1 MVPSRCAGASYG
13 VGNLRVRTSLR
24 QSSRSPRARSMRR
37 RHASRGASHRDRR
50 LRSSPWIVVPVSS
63 RASRSPFVTHRS
75 PLLGGSIVREIR
87 RYGKCAIHP
96 SSERTR
102 EGTTTRAS
110 ERRRRRRGTILK
122 EIFLASSRGRAS
134 SRTHHI
140 LRSAPARAWTARRP
154 REAVA
159 RIALGAI
166 FAVVCCANIFCPSRE
181 VERVRLFST
190 RGAVRRGVSTRA
202 RERWLANAIDRSIDR
217 SIDPS
222 RTRPSARGDR

>member
-1 MVPSRCAGASYG
+1 MP
-13 VGNLRVRTSLR
+13 
-24 QSSRSPRARSMRR
+24 R
-37 RHASRGASHRDRR
+37 RHASRGASHLDRR
-50 LRSSPWIVVPVSS
+50 RRSSSSSSSSSSPSLS
-63 RASRSPFVTHRS
+63 RASPSPFVTHRS

-102 EGTTTRAS
+102 EVTTTRAN

-122 EIFLASSRGRAS
+122 EFFLASSRARAS

-217 SIDPS
+217 SDPS
-222 RTRPSARGDR
+222 RTRRDGARVAVDK